1 VKIVLDASAA
11 LEVALNRKRAA
22 ELSAYLDAADEVLA
36 PELFV
41 PEVLNAIWKLHHF
54 GNLSL
59 SACDGALEVLLE
71 FIDTLV
77 SNQELHREAFLLSRT
92 TRRPAYDMF
101 YLALAKRE
109 DAALMTLDNTLRKQ
123 AVRQG
128 IRPLNRGCTI

>member
-1 VKIVLDASAA
+1 MKIVLDASAA

-22 ELSAYLDAADEVLA
+22 ELSARLNESDEVLA

-41 PEVLNAIWKLHHF
+41 PEVVNAIWKLRHF
-54 GNLSL
+54 GDLSL
-59 SACDGALEVLLE
+59 TACDGALEVLLE
-71 FIDTLV
+71 FVDTLV
-77 SNQELHREAFLLSRT
+77 SCKELYREAFLLSRT

-109 DAALMTLDNTLRKQ
+109 DAALMTLDSALRKE

-128 IRPLNRGCTI
+128 IRLP

>member
-1 VKIVLDASAA
+1 MIATENLIKELEQLRTQLDEA
-11 LEVALNRKRAA
+11 N
-22 ELSAYLDAADEVLA
+22 EVLA

-41 PEVLNAIWKLHHF
+41 PEVVNAIWKLHHF

-77 SNQELHREAFLLSRT
+77 SCKDLYREAFLLSRST
-92 TRRPAYDMF
+92 SRPAYDMF

-109 DAALMTLDNTLRKQ
+109 DAALLTLDNALRKE
-123 AVRQG
+123 ALRQG
-128 IRPLNRGCTI
+128 IRLP

>member
-11 LEVALNRKRAA
+11 FEVALNRKRAA
-22 ELSAYLDAADEVLA
+22 ELSAHLDQADEALA

-41 PEVLNAIWKLHHF
+41 PEVVNAIWKLHRF

-59 SACDGALEVLLE
+59 GACDTALEVLLE
-71 FIDTLV
+71 FVDTLA
-77 SNQELHREAFLLSRT
+77 SCTELYREAFLLSRT
-92 TRRPAYDMF
+92 TRRAAYDMF

-109 DAALMTLDNTLRKQ
+109 DAALLTLDNALRKE

-128 IRPLNRGCTI
+128 IRLP

>member
-1 VKIVLDASAA
+1 MKIVLDASAA
-11 LEVALNRKRAA
+11 LEVALNRTRAA
-22 ELSAYLDAADEVLA
+22 ELSAHLDGADGVLA

-41 PEVLNAIWKLHHF
+41 PEVVNAIWKLHHF

-71 FIDTLV
+71 FVDTLV
-77 SNQELHREAFLLSRT
+77 SCKELYHEAFLLSRT
-92 TRRPAYDMF
+92 IRRPAYDMF

-109 DAALMTLDNTLRKQ
+109 DAALMTLDRALRKE

-128 IRPLNRGCTI
+128 IRLP

>member
-1 VKIVLDASAA
+1 MKIVLDASAA
-11 LEVALNRKRAA
+11 LEVALNRDGAA
-22 ELSAYLDAADEVLA
+22 EISAHLDEADEVLA

-41 PEVLNAIWKLHHF
+41 PEVVNAIWKLHRF

-77 SNQELHREAFLLSRT
+77 SCKELYREAFLLSRT

-101 YLALAKRE
+101 YLALASRE
-109 DAALMTLDNTLRKQ
+109 DAALMTLDSALRKE

-128 IRPLNRGCTI
+128 IRLP

>member
-11 LEVALNRKRAA
+11 LEVALNRNRAT
-22 ELSAYLDAADEVLA
+22 EFSAQLDEADAVLA

-41 PEVLNAIWKLHHF
+41 PEVVNAVWKLHHF

-71 FIDTLV
+71 FVDVLV
-77 SNQELHREAFLLSRT
+77 SGKELYREAFLLSRT

-109 DAALMTLDNTLRKQ
+109 DAALMTLDNALRKE

-128 IRPLNRGCTI
+128 IRLP

>member
-1 VKIVLDASAA
+1 MKIVLDASAA
-11 LEVALNRKRAA
+11 LEVALNRKGAA
-22 ELSAYLDAADEVLA
+22 ELSAHLDESEEVLA

-41 PEVLNAIWKLHHF
+41 AEVVNAIRKLHHF

-59 SACDGALEVLLE
+59 SACDAALEVLLE
-71 FIDTLV
+71 FVDTLV
-77 SNQELHREAFLLSRT
+77 SCKELYRAAFLLSRT

-109 DAALMTLDNTLRKQ
+109 DAALMTLDNALRKE

-128 IRPLNRGCTI
+128 IRLP

>member
-1 VKIVLDASAA
+1 VKIILDASAA
-11 LEVALNRKRAA
+11 LEVALNRKDAA

-41 PEVLNAIWKLHHF
+41 PEVVNAVWKLHHV

-77 SNQELHREAFLLSRT
+77 SCKELYSEAFLLSRT

-109 DAALMTLDNTLRKQ
+109 DAALMTLDNALRKE

-128 IRPLNRGCTI
+128 IRLP

>member
-11 LEVALNRKRAA
+11 LEVALNRKGAA

-41 PEVLNAIWKLHHF
+41 PEVVNAIWKLHHF

-77 SNQELHREAFLLSRT
+77 SCKELYREAFLLSRT

-101 YLALAKRE
+101 YLALAMRE
-109 DAALMTLDNTLRKQ
+109 DAAFMTLNKTLRKE

-128 IRPLNRGCTI
+128 IRLP

>member
-11 LEVALNRKRAA
+11 LEVALNRNRAT
-22 ELSAYLDAADEVLA
+22 ELSGQLDEADEVLA

-41 PEVLNAIWKLHHF
+41 PEIVNAVWKLHRF

-71 FIDTLV
+71 FVDVLV
-77 SNQELHREAFLLSRT
+77 SCKELYREAFLLSRT

-109 DAALMTLDNTLRKQ
+109 DAALMTLDNALRKE
-123 AVRQG
+123 ALRQG
-128 IRPLNRGCTI
+128 IRLP

>member
-1 VKIVLDASAA
+1 VKIVLDAGAA
-11 LEVALNRKRAA
+11 LEVALNRKGAA
-22 ELSAYLDAADEVLA
+22 ELSARLNESDEVLA

-41 PEVLNAIWKLHHF
+41 PEVVNAIWKLHHF

-77 SNQELHREAFLLSRT
+77 SCKELYREAFLLSRT

-109 DAALMTLDNTLRKQ
+109 DAALMTLDRVLRKE

-128 IRPLNRGCTI
+128 IRLP

>member
-11 LEVALNRKRAA
+11 LEVALNRNGAA
-22 ELSAYLDAADEVLA
+22 EIFAHLDAADEVLA
-36 PELFV
+36 PDLFV
-41 PEVLNAIWKLHHF
+41 SEVVNAIWKLHRF

-59 SACDGALEVLLE
+59 SGCDGALEVLLE

-77 SNQELHREAFLLSRT
+77 SCKDLYREAFLLSRT

-101 YLALAKRE
+101 YLALASRE
-109 DAALMTLDNTLRKQ
+109 DAALLTLDSALRKV

-128 IRPLNRGCTI
+128 IRLP

>member
-11 LEVALNRKRAA
+11 LEVALNRNRAT
-22 ELSAYLDAADEVLA
+22 ELSAQLDEANEVLA

-41 PEVLNAIWKLHHF
+41 PEVVNAVWKLHHF

-59 SACDGALEVLLE
+59 SACDGTLEVLLE
-71 FIDTLV
+71 FIDVLV
-77 SNQELHREAFLLSRT
+77 SCKELYREAFLLSRT

-109 DAALMTLDNTLRKQ
+109 DAALLTLDNALRKE
-123 AVRQG
+123 ALRQG
-128 IRPLNRGCTI
+128 IRLP